1 VRRVLIVDDEPS
13 SAIAAAEL
21 LRFAGYDVATEPNGR
36 AALAAMRRRRPDLLL
51 LDYMMPVLDG
61 VQTLTA
67 MRADAALSDLPVLL
81 MSAAA
86 ERSIPRH
93 APWNA
98 FLRKPFREPALAAA
112 LAAVLAK
119 R

>member
-1 VRRVLIVDDEPS
+1 MTLILVVDDEV
-13 SAIAAAEL
+13 AIADTLAEV
-21 LRFAGYDVATEPNGR
+21 LRWTGYDVETAANGQL
-36 AALAAMRRRRPDLLL
+36 ALEAMRRRRPSVVL

-67 MRADAALSDLPVLL
+67 MRADAALSDLPVIL

>member
-61 VQTLTA
+61 MQTVAA
-67 MRADAALSDLPVLL
+67 MRVDAALAAIPVIL
-81 MSAAA
+81 MSAAPEGA
-86 ERSIPRH
+86 IPPGGRTLR
-93 APWNA
+93 
-98 FLRKPFREPALAAA
+98 FLRKPFREATL
-112 LAAVLAK
+112 LAAVASALA
-119 R
+119 